1 MVADGPEQPSPK
13 TRFELDQV
21 VGMGTSVA
29 VGCGVTAGA
38 ADGSGTTGL
47 GSWTARSGDAT
58 AGTPFD
64 DGGRGAVLP
73 VGPGLPQAARR
84 RTRIGIEAG
93 RMRVEIVVGI
103 WVASPRGAVDV
114 IAHLTRRREVTVV
127 VAKVSVSRQAA
138 CSATPSR
145 SPPPD
150 RRSRRC
156 GCGPAGGG
164 RVTDRRPTVRRSPRR
179 PCADTQARHRDT
191 TAMSRREALSRP
203 ASGRTAGA

>member
-73 VGPGLPQAARR
+73 VGPGLPQAA
-84 RTRIGIEAG
+84 
-93 RMRVEIVVGI
+93 MRGARVGVGAVRVRGGVVVGL
-103 WVASPRGAVDV
+103 WGGSP
-114 IAHLTRRREVTVV
+114 
-127 VAKVSVSRQAA
+127 
-138 CSATPSR
+138 
-145 SPPPD
+145 
-150 RRSRRC
+150 
-156 GCGPAGGG
+156 
-164 RVTDRRPTVRRSPRR
+164 
-179 PCADTQARHRDT
+179 
-191 TAMSRREALSRP
+191 
-203 ASGRTAGA
+203 